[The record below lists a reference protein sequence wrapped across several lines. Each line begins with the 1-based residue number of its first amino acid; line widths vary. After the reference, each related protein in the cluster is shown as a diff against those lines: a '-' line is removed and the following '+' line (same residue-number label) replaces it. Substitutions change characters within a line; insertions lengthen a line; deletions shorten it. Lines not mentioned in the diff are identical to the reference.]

1 MKIENKIN
9 FAKMKTAKNRQI
21 ARAWFEAFNQ
31 KNLQNLLNLY
41 HNGAQ
46 HYSPKLKIANP
57 ETEGLI
63 IGKEALKN
71 WWQGAFTRLPSLNYQ
86 LVKLTADDEQVF
98 MEYIR
103 KVDGEKDL
111 LVGEVLEIK
120 DDLIVFSRVY
130 HG

>member
-9 FAKMKTAKNRQI
+9 FTKMKTAKNRQI
-21 ARAWFEAFNQ
+21 AHDWFAAFNS

-41 HNGAQ
+41 HDNAE

-57 ETEGLI
+57 KTQGLI
-63 IGKEALKN
+63 KGKNALKD
-71 WWQGAFTRLPSLNYQ
+71 WWEGAFKRLPSLKYEPT
-86 LVKLTADDEQVF
+86 KFTADDEQVF

-103 KVDGEKDL
+103 KVDGELDL

-120 DDLIVFSRVY
+120 DGLIVFSRVY